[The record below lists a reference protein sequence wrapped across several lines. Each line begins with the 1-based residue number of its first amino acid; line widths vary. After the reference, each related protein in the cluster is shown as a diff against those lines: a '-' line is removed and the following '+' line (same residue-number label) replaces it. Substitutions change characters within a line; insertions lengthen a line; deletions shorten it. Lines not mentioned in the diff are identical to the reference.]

1 MTTFI
6 LHLLPGRFTA
16 ERLRNF
22 KLDRSPGQEDR
33 VLASLN
39 GIALYYLRSL
49 ESERVRTA
57 CVADLLLPQIVPICC
72 GRGPARLATDLG
84 SHLEKLARLPGKAE
98 AKEIGLAQKPR
109 QSGSAIAANVHHFST
124 GR

>member
-1 MTTFI
+1 MVASNSVAKFSQFSRVTTFI

-39 GIALYYLRSL
+39 GIAIYYLRSL
-49 ESERVRTA
+49 EESERVRTA
-57 CVADLLLPQIVPICC
+57 CVVDLLLPQIGPICC

-84 SHLEKLARLPGKAE
+84 SHLEKVGTVAW
-98 AKEIGLAQKPR
+98 
-109 QSGSAIAANVHHFST
+109 
-124 GR
+124 